1 MVILSSQFIKINK
14 HMMCMVIFIGY
25 DGKIRRRKILKQ
37 DAGKSTVS
45 ASMLMTLSSKTS
57 P

>member
-1 MVILSSQFIKINK
+1 
-14 HMMCMVIFIGY
+14 MVIFIGY